1 MSVLLIEYIYD
12 CTPLTVLLSVVL
24 QLFWAYI
31 QAMLTNLESM
41 TLDRIHSMLRMFVAT
56 GPGVT
61 EMDVNELQA
70 FLQKKVRDHQLIVSA
85 GVYRLPKTTQ

>member
-12 CTPLTVLLSVVL
+12 CTPLTILLCVVL

>member
-1 MSVLLIEYIYD
+1 MPYNAVNDKLFFL
-12 CTPLTVLLSVVL
+12 VVS

-41 TLDRIHSMLRMFVAT
+41 TLERIHSMLRMFVAA

-70 FLQKKVRDHQLIVSA
+70 FLQRKVRAHQLIVST